1 MIGSRAADSHGTGV
15 HTMHILLV
23 DPDPDHTWKLCETL
37 TSAGHTVVDTPDP
50 HFALEFLHDRRFDA
64 AVLDIAAARDKDADL
79 IAVLKQDWTN
89 PKIIVMA
96 DFRTRSVEKDLTR
109 RGAHHFLVKPAD
121 IEHLLALLSE
131 QESSGSSSDH
141 EPHA

>member
-1 MIGSRAADSHGTGV
+1 
-15 HTMHILLV
+15 MHILLV
-23 DPDPDHTWKLCETL
+23 DPDPDHTWMLCETL

-50 HFALEFLHDRRFDA
+50 HFALEFLHGRRFDA

-96 DFRTRSVEKDLTR
+96 DFQTRSVEKDLTR
-109 RGAHHFLVKPAD
+109 RGAHHFLAKPAD

-131 QESSGSSSDH
+131 QESPGSSSEH
-141 EPHA
+141 EPHT